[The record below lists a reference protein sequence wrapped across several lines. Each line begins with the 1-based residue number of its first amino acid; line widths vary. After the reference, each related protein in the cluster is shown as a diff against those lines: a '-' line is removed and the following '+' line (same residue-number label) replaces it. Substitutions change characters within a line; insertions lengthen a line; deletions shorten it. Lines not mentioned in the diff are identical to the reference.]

1 MDIGT
6 TEDIEINA
14 LGGADTVTG
23 ANGLV
28 TRGLLRMRIDGGDG
42 IDILTGGDTGMTTT

>member
-1 MDIGT
+1 MDCDGI
-6 TEDIEINA
+6 EDVEINA

-28 TRGLLRMRIDGGDG
+28 NTGLLRMRIDGGDV
-42 IDILTGGDTGMTTT
+42 IDYITGCDTE